1 METRSN
7 HVLVGAVTLALL
19 GALLIFIVWL
29 AGLSNQA
36 TKCFDIYFSQGVGG
50 LNKGSSVNFQ
60 GVPVGQIEK
69 ISLLPDRPEF
79 VWVRVQ
85 VDAQTPIL
93 QGTTAQI
100 KGVGFTGVSEIALE
114 GAVKGARPLTQIGP
128 QGCPVIPASSGGLGA
143 LLNSAPELIDRI
155 QRLTER
161 LTEMLSDRNQNA
173 ISDIL
178 ENVEKTT
185 DVLAQR
191 APDLA
196 DAIGDARIA
205 ARQAGI
211 AAQRWGQVAD
221 STNKLIQEEGQP
233 AAEDLRRS
241 IASVQSAAD
250 NLDAMIADARPGVQ
264 NLSKNTLP
272 EVNRLVRDLRDLTSS
287 LQSVSQRVEEGG
299 VGGALG
305 GGGKAPPWLLTLT
318 PQAPAPA
325 NIARTAGPG
334 QAVTI
339 DTPVIPKEVRTNRVP
354 VHEGPIAIAYVKDL
368 TWVDT
373 PDKLFQDLL
382 VETVTRMT
390 NLVVL
395 DPNQSTLDPGTTVSG
410 NLSRFG
416 YDVQE
421 GVVIVRYDAT
431 MQRSGGTGVVT
442 RRFEARES
450 ADGTASTVAP
460 AINAAANRVAM
471 EVAQWVGGG

>member
-7 HVLVGAVTLALL
+7 YVLVGSVTLALL
-19 GALLIFIVWL
+19 AGLLVFIVWL
-29 AGLSNQA
+29 AGLSNKA
-36 TKCFDIYFSQGVGG
+36 TKCFDIYFAQGVGG
-50 LNKGSSVNFQ
+50 LNRGSSVNFQ

-79 VWVRVQ
+79 VWVRIE
-85 VDAQTPIL
+85 VDGETPIL

-161 LTEMLSDRNQNA
+161 LTELLSDRNQNA

-178 ENVEKTT
+178 ENVERTT

-211 AAQRWGQVAD
+211 AAQRWGEVAD

-287 LQSVSQRVEEGG
+287 LQGVSQRIEEGG

-305 GGGKAPPWLLTLT
+305 PPKLPDYEPGKK
-318 PQAPAPA
+318 Q
-325 NIARTAGPG
+325 
-334 QAVTI
+334 
-339 DTPVIPKEVRTNRVP
+339 
-354 VHEGPIAIAYVKDL
+354 
-368 TWVDT
+368 
-373 PDKLFQDLL
+373 
-382 VETVTRMT
+382 
-390 NLVVL
+390 
-395 DPNQSTLDPGTTVSG
+395 
-410 NLSRFG
+410 
-416 YDVQE
+416 
-421 GVVIVRYDAT
+421 
-431 MQRSGGTGVVT
+431 
-442 RRFEARES
+442 
-450 ADGTASTVAP
+450 
-460 AINAAANRVAM
+460 
-471 EVAQWVGGG
+471 

>member
-7 HVLVGAVTLALL
+7 YVLVGTVTLALL
-19 GALLIFIVWL
+19 VGLLVFIVWL
-29 AGLSNQA
+29 AGLSNKA

-85 VDAQTPIL
+85 VDSETPVL

-114 GAVKGARPLTQIGP
+114 GAIKGGQPLTQVGP
-128 QGCPVIPASSGGLGA
+128 QGCPVVPASSGGLGA

-161 LTEMLSDRNQNA
+161 LTELLSDRNQNS

-211 AAQRWGQVAD
+211 TAQRVGILAD
-221 STNKLIQEEGQP
+221 STTRLVNEQGKP
-233 AAEDLRRS
+233 AAEDLRKA
-241 IASVQSAAD
+241 IAAVQHSAE
-250 NLDAMIADARPGVQ
+250 NLDAMVADARPGVQ
-264 NLSKNTLP
+264 NFSKNTLP
-272 EVNRLVRDLRDLTSS
+272 EVNRLVRDLRELSTSLKGFS
-287 LQSVSQRVEEGG
+287 ERLEGEG

-305 GGGKAPPWLLTLT
+305 PEKLPDYKPGKK
-318 PQAPAPA
+318 Q
-325 NIARTAGPG
+325 
-334 QAVTI
+334 
-339 DTPVIPKEVRTNRVP
+339 
-354 VHEGPIAIAYVKDL
+354 
-368 TWVDT
+368 
-373 PDKLFQDLL
+373 
-382 VETVTRMT
+382 
-390 NLVVL
+390 
-395 DPNQSTLDPGTTVSG
+395 
-410 NLSRFG
+410 
-416 YDVQE
+416 
-421 GVVIVRYDAT
+421 
-431 MQRSGGTGVVT
+431 
-442 RRFEARES
+442 
-450 ADGTASTVAP
+450 
-460 AINAAANRVAM
+460 
-471 EVAQWVGGG
+471 

>member
-7 HVLVGAVTLALL
+7 YVLVGSVTLALL
-19 GALLIFIVWL
+19 VGLLVFIVWL
-29 AGLSNQA
+29 AGLSNKA

-50 LNKGSSVNFQ
+50 LNRGSSVNFQ

-79 VWVRVQ
+79 VWVRVE
-85 VDAQTPIL
+85 VDGETPVL

-161 LTEMLSDRNQNA
+161 LTELLSDRNQNA

-178 ENVEKTT
+178 ENVERTT

-205 ARQAGI
+205 ARQAGV
-211 AAQRWGQVAD
+211 AAQRWGEVAN
-221 STNKLIQEEGQP
+221 STNKLIEEQGQP
-233 AAEDLRRS
+233 AAEDLRKS
-241 IASVQSAAD
+241 IASVQQAAD

-264 NLSKNTLP
+264 NFSKNTLP
-272 EVNRLVRDLRDLTSS
+272 EVNRLVRDLRELSTS
-287 LQSVSQRVEEGG
+287 LQSVTQRVEEGG

-305 GGGKAPPWLLTLT
+305 PPKLPDYEPGKK
-318 PQAPAPA
+318 Q
-325 NIARTAGPG
+325 
-334 QAVTI
+334 
-339 DTPVIPKEVRTNRVP
+339 
-354 VHEGPIAIAYVKDL
+354 
-368 TWVDT
+368 
-373 PDKLFQDLL
+373 
-382 VETVTRMT
+382 
-390 NLVVL
+390 
-395 DPNQSTLDPGTTVSG
+395 
-410 NLSRFG
+410 
-416 YDVQE
+416 
-421 GVVIVRYDAT
+421 
-431 MQRSGGTGVVT
+431 
-442 RRFEARES
+442 
-450 ADGTASTVAP
+450 
-460 AINAAANRVAM
+460 
-471 EVAQWVGGG
+471 